1 MQPYH
6 FNLKGSY
13 DFAGQMNA
21 DLQRRAQKYF
31 REQDAI
37 KDSFQ
42 SVSDFEQ
49 HRDRVKTSL
58 LESIG
63 GLPKDKTPLNAR
75 VTGTID
81 ESTFTIEKVLF
92 ESLPGYLV
100 SALCYIPKG
109 ITANAP
115 AVLFLCG
122 HSGDGKAYPQYQK
135 VCRDL
140 VANGFVVLAVD
151 PIGQG
156 ERLQYLKDGE
166 DTQGSC
172 TVEHTHAGFQFLL
185 QGGSVAR
192 HFIWDAIRAVD
203 YLYERPEVDN
213 AKIGVTGN
221 SGGGTQTSLL
231 MLCEPRLAA
240 AVPGTFITSLE
251 EMMLAGFPQD
261 MEQIVYK
268 AFERGPD
275 HDDFL
280 TGIAPRPAL
289 LGAVSYDS
297 FPIEGSIRTYKNAQ
311 KIYQLYNQPE
321 NIGLVND
328 PSPHCYSDGLRQ
340 AAVNWFKQHLK
351 NETPDF
357 VTSTPITL
365 EPTELNVTSSGN
377 VLQDY
382 PESRSIFDLI
392 QDFSQKNAAPQHRT
406 PEQIREELT
415 KVLGVDQAGNRDTA
429 IHPRITPIEH
439 DGYKGERIWFF
450 SAPHIVVGGVL
461 FFPQNA
467 DAKVLSTVIL
477 TLENGTANL
486 PENMET
492 VEVLLQQGKAVYVFD
507 PRGIGAVSPRVVSAY
522 EAASGSA
529 PVFNSEYKMGTDA
542 AMLGISTLGLRVFDI
557 LRAFD
562 YLQSRDDLG
571 NIELYGIGHAAT
583 WSYLAAVLEEKIS
596 GVTCKDML
604 LSYRQLCQ
612 TRFYNHERF
621 NLQIMAWRLLQ
632 CGDLEDFRSCI
643 TPRFL
648 HVISPRNGENQ
659 ILEASS
665 WSPNGSS
672 EEPRE

>member
-6 FNLKGSY
+6 FSLKGAY

-31 REQDAI
+31 REQDSL

-42 SVSDFEQ
+42 SVSDFER
-49 HRDRVKTSL
+49 HRDQVKASL

-63 GLPKDKTPLNAR
+63 GLPNEKTPLNAR

-81 ESTFTIEKVLF
+81 QCTFTIEKVLF
-92 ESLPGYLV
+92 ESLPNYLV
-100 SALCYIPKG
+100 SALCYVPKG
-109 ITANAP
+109 LTTKAP
-115 AVLFLCG
+115 AVIFVCG
-122 HSGDGKAYPQYQK
+122 HSGEGKAYPRYQQ

-140 VANGFVVLAVD
+140 ASNGFVVLAID

-156 ERLQYLKDGE
+156 ERLQYIKDGE
-166 DTQGSC
+166 DTQKSC

-192 HFIWDAIRAVD
+192 HFIWDGIRAVD
-203 YLYERPEVDN
+203 YLCERPEVDN
-213 AKIGVTGN
+213 ARIGITGN

-268 AFERGPD
+268 AMERGPD
-275 HDDFL
+275 HDDFM

-297 FPIEGSIRTYKNAQ
+297 FPIEGAIRSYENAQ
-311 KIYQLYNQPE
+311 KVYKLYKQPE

-351 NETPDF
+351 NEAPDF
-357 VTSTPITL
+357 VTANPDTL
-365 EPTELNVTSSGN
+365 EAAELRVTASGN
-377 VLQDY
+377 VLTDY
-382 PESRSIFDLI
+382 PESHSIFDLI
-392 QDFSQKNAAPQHRT
+392 QDFSQKNAAPQNRS
-406 PEQIREELT
+406 PEQLRAELA
-415 KVLGVDQAGNRDTA
+415 KVLGVDQAGNRDAA

-450 SAPHIVVGGVL
+450 SAPRITVGGVL
-461 FFPQNA
+461 FFPKNA
-467 DAKVLSTVIL
+467 DAKVLSTAIV
-477 TLENGTANL
+477 TFENGTADL

-507 PRGIGAVSPRVVSAY
+507 PRGIGAVSPRIVSAY
-522 EAASGSA
+522 EAASGKA
-529 PVFNSEYKMGTDA
+529 PVFNSEYKMGSDA
-542 AMLGISTLGLRVFDI
+542 AMLGISTMGLRIFDI

-562 YLQSRDDLG
+562 YLQSRNDIG
-571 NIELYGIGHAAT
+571 NIELHGSGHAAT
-583 WSYLAAVLEEKIS
+583 WSYLAAALEENIS

-621 NLQIMAWRLLQ
+621 NLQMMAWGLLQ
-632 CGDLEDFRSCI
+632 RGDLEDFLPCIKPRSLQLI
-643 TPRFL
+643 TSRD
-648 HVISPRNGENQ
+648 GENQ
-659 ILEASS
+659 IIEAN
-665 WSPNGSS
+665 WN
-672 EEPRE
+672 

>member
-6 FNLKGSY
+6 FNLNGTY
-13 DFAGQMNA
+13 NFADQMNA
-21 DLQRRAQKYF
+21 DLQQRAQKYF
-31 REQDAI
+31 CAQDAS

-42 SVSDFEQ
+42 SVSDFEH
-49 HRDRVKTSL
+49 HRDRIKSSL

-63 GLPKDKTPLNAR
+63 GLPQEKTPLNAR

-92 ESLPGYLV
+92 ESLPNYLV
-100 SALCYIPKG
+100 SALCYVPKG
-109 ITANAP
+109 ITTNAP

-122 HSGDGKAYPQYQK
+122 HSGEGKAYPQYQK

-140 VANGFVVLAVD
+140 VSNGFVVLAVD

-156 ERLQYLKDGE
+156 ERLQYIKDGE
-166 DTQGSC
+166 DTQKSC

-185 QGGSVAR
+185 QGASVAR

-203 YLYERPEVDN
+203 YLCERPEVDN
-213 AKIGVTGN
+213 ERIGVTGN

-268 AFERGPD
+268 AMERGPD

-297 FPIEGSIRTYKNAQ
+297 FPIEGAIRTYERAR
-311 KIYQLYNQPE
+311 KIYKLYNQE
-321 NIGLVND
+321 DNIGLVND

-351 NETPDF
+351 NEAPDF
-357 VTSTPITL
+357 VTTTPNTL
-365 EPTELNVTSSGN
+365 EPSELNVTSSGN

-382 PESRSIFDLI
+382 PQSRSIFDLI
-392 QDFSQKNAAPQHRT
+392 QEKLQTIVPSEKRAPAQLR
-406 PEQIREELT
+406 QELT
-415 KVLGVDQAGNRDTA
+415 KTLGVDQAGNRQA
-429 IHPRITPIEH
+429 IIHPRITPIEH

-461 FFPQNA
+461 FFPK
-467 DAKVLSTVIL
+467 DAHSKVRSTVIL
-477 TLENGTANL
+477 TFENGTADL
-486 PENMET
+486 PENMELL
-492 VEVLLQQGKAVYVFD
+492 EELLQQGKAVYVFD
-507 PRGIGAVSPRVVSAY
+507 PRGIGAASPRVVSAY

-529 PVFNSEYKMGTDA
+529 PVFSSEYKMGSDA
-542 AMLGISTLGLRVFDI
+542 LMLGISTLGLRVFDI

-583 WSYLAAVLEEKIS
+583 WSYQATALEEKIA
-596 GVTCKDML
+596 GITCKDML
-604 LSYRQLCQ
+604 LSYKQLCQ
-612 TRFYNHERF
+612 TRFYDHERF
-621 NLQIMAWRLLQ
+621 NLKIMAWGILQ
-632 CGDLEDFRSCI
+632 VGDLEDLLPCI
-643 TPRFL
+643 KPRAL
-648 HVISPRNGENQ
+648 NVLSPRNGENQ
-659 ILEASS
+659 IIDASS
-665 WSPNGSS
+665 WS
-672 EEPRE
+672 